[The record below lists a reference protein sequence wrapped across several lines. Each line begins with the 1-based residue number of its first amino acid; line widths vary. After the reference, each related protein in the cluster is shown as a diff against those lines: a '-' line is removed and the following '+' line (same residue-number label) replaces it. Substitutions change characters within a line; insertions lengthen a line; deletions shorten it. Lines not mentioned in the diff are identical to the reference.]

1 MSDSMASTQTN
12 YFTTSIRTTRERR
25 NNLRSAMIKKLV
37 TNTVLSNLSSIRI
50 SKCMKQQFLEP
61 IN

>member
-1 MSDSMASTQTN
+1 MSGSMALTQTN
-12 YFTTSIRTTRERR
+12 YFTTSTKTTLERK
-25 NNLRSAMIKKLV
+25 NNLRSVMIKKLV

-50 SKCMKQQFLEP
+50 SKCMKLFQEP